1 MKKIVAFLIT
11 TVLLSCLI
19 ISSVLADVGY
29 VLTKGVE
36 MKAWDTYDYC
46 GVPYGKYKELID
58 EVTEE
63 EGYDDYCI
71 LYFSIADSKDEAF
84 IILAGENMQNEI
96 EMTLWN
102 DKIDFTYSLAGYVKS
117 LEAYDSFSDLQ
128 DDGTK
133 FILVGDFHE
142 EGRVTVSNSLIATIC
157 SQAMTEALDEI
168 LK

>member
-1 MKKIVAFLIT
+1 MKKVVAFLIT

-36 MKAWDTYDYC
+36 MKAWDT
-46 GVPYGKYKELID
+46 D

-102 DKIDFTYSLAGYVKS
+102 DKIDLTYSLAGYVKS